1 VRGRAAMKAR
11 YYIPLVSFVLP
22 TVIIGYGFVIH
33 RSCIAGINELTIGF
47 AATVIGACITY
58 IAGVRIALKD
68 VTRATS

>member
-1 VRGRAAMKAR
+1 MKAR

-22 TVIIGYGFVIH
+22 TVIIGYGFVIP